1 MFLTLE
7 ITSPQAAK
15 FGSHRLHTFGIE
27 GGRIGRAADNEWVIP
42 DQYVHSI
49 HAVVRFM
56 SGLFFIEKRGQNRV
70 AVNRPDVDL
79 PVNEPFPLR
88 DGDRLYID
96 EYELTVRVSRSAPA
110 VERDAAPPTP
120 LQAPLDPITG
130 SRRPAK
136 TGSIL
141 DDLDSQNLDPLDN
154 FQSLSP
160 KTRAPAPLSSVLTHG
175 SVLSDH
181 YRAPTIN
188 DPPQP
193 VGGNFIPD
201 DWERTSMTRFGQTS
215 KAAPAPQP
223 PSPPPS
229 YSPAPSHSPA
239 PSFGPPPAYHAPP
252 SAAPVPA
259 PAAMPE
265 RPTAPIAGNLA
276 GLAEALGLRS
286 NELSAAD
293 VEVLGRALRH
303 SLSGLIELLQVRNEI
318 RSRFRVS
325 LTQGGKADPN
335 PLKNAPNVEDALHE
349 LFRRRQPGALAVDQA
364 IGEGMEEARLHQLA
378 ILDAMRGAFDALI
391 ARLDPAA
398 LAAKSE
404 TTGKRNPLAIGGRSR
419 HWENYL
425 EYFGE
430 QMGHDREDAFRRLF
444 GGEFARAYEQA
455 LERLRRMTRS
465 RRTR

>member
-15 FGSHRLHTFGIE
+15 FGSQRLHTFGIE

-70 AVNRPDVDL
+70 SVNRPDIDL

-96 EYELTVRVSRSAPA
+96 EYELTVRVSRTAPT
-110 VERDAAPPTP
+110 VDRVAAPPP
-120 LQAPLDPITG
+120 PQLPLDPITG

-136 TGSIL
+136 SGSIL

-160 KTRAPAPLSSVLTHG
+160 KTRAPSPQSSVLTHG

-188 DPPQP
+188 DPPPPQ
-193 VGGNFIPD
+193 GGNFIPD
-201 DWERTSMTRFGQTS
+201 DWERTSMTRFGQTP
-215 KAAPAPQP
+215 KAAPPSAPSY
-223 PSPPPS
+223 SPPPS
-229 YSPAPSHSPA
+229 YS
-239 PSFGPPPAYHAPP
+239 APP
-252 SAAPVPA
+252 SYPAPPFAPVPA
-259 PAAMPE
+259 APVMPE
-265 RPTAPIAGNLA
+265 RPPAPIAGNLA

-293 VEVLGRALRH
+293 VEVLGRALRN

-318 RSRFRVS
+318 RSRFRVA
-325 LTQGGKADPN
+325 LTLGGKADPN

-349 LFRRRQPGALAVDQA
+349 LFRRRQPGALPVDQA
-364 IGEGMEEARLHQLA
+364 IADGMEEAKLHQLA

-391 ARLDPAA
+391 ARLDPSAMA
-398 LAAKSE
+398 SHSE
-404 TTGKRNPLAIGGRSR
+404 TTGKRNPLAIAGRSR

-425 EYFGE
+425 EYFSQ
-430 QMGHDREDAFRRLF
+430 QMGHDREEAFRRLF
-444 GGEFARAYEQA
+444 GGEFAGAYEQA
-455 LERLRRMTRS
+455 LDRLRRMARN

>member
-15 FGSHRLHTFGIE
+15 FGSQRLHTFGIE
-27 GGRIGRAADNEWVIP
+27 GGRIGRAVDNEWVIP

-70 AVNRPDVDL
+70 SVNRPDIDL

-96 EYELTVRVSRSAPA
+96 EYELTVRVSRTAPT
-110 VERDAAPPTP
+110 VDRVAAPPP
-120 LQAPLDPITG
+120 QQVPLDPITG

-160 KTRAPAPLSSVLTHG
+160 KTRAPSPQSSVLTHG

-181 YRAPTIN
+181 YRAPTID
-188 DPPQP
+188 DPPQ
-193 VGGNFIPD
+193 GGNFIPD
-201 DWERTSMTRFGQTS
+201 DWERTSMTRFGQTP
-215 KAAPAPQP
+215 KAA
-223 PSPPPS
+223 PPPS
-229 YSPAPSHSPA
+229 YQ
-239 PSFGPPPAYHAPP
+239 APP
-252 SAAPVPA
+252 LAPVPA
-259 PAAMPE
+259 APAMPE
-265 RPTAPIAGNLA
+265 RPPAPIAGNLA

-293 VEVLGRALRH
+293 VEVLGRALRN

-318 RSRFRVS
+318 RSRFRVA
-325 LTQGGKADPN
+325 LTRGGKADPN

-364 IGEGMEEARLHQLA
+364 IADGMEEAKLHQLA

-398 LAAKSE
+398 MAAQSE
-404 TTGKRNPLAIGGRSR
+404 TTGKRNPLAIAGRSR

-425 EYFGE
+425 EYFGG
-430 QMGHDREDAFRRLF
+430 QMGDDREEAFRRLF
-444 GGEFARAYEQA
+444 GSEFASAYEQA
-455 LERLRRMTRS
+455 LDRLRRMTRN

>member
-15 FGSHRLHTFGIE
+15 FGSQRLHTFGIE

-70 AVNRPDVDL
+70 SVNRPDVDL
-79 PVNEPFPLR
+79 PINEPFPLR

-96 EYELTVRVSRSAPA
+96 EYELTVRVSRVAPT
-110 VERDAAPPTP
+110 VERVAAPPP
-120 LQAPLDPITG
+120 QQVPLDPITG
-130 SRRPAK
+130 SRRPAR

-154 FQSLSP
+154 YQSLSP
-160 KTRAPAPLSSVLTHG
+160 KTRAPSPQSSVLTHG

-193 VGGNFIPD
+193 GGGNFIPD
-201 DWERTSMTRFGQTS
+201 DWERTSMTRFGQTP
-215 KAAPAPQP
+215 KAAPAPQ
-223 PSPPPS
+223 SAGPPPS
-229 YSPAPSHSPA
+229 YSPPLQN
-239 PSFGPPPAYHAPP
+239 YQAPP
-252 SAAPVPA
+252 YVAPVPA
-259 PAAMPE
+259 APAMPE
-265 RPTAPIAGNLA
+265 RPAAPIAGNLA

-293 VEVLGRALRH
+293 VEVLGRALRN

-318 RSRFRVS
+318 RSRFRVA
-325 LTQGGKADPN
+325 LTLGGKADPN
-335 PLKNAPNVEDALHE
+335 PLKSAPNVEDALHE

-364 IGEGMEEARLHQLA
+364 IADGMEEARLHQLA

-398 LAAKSE
+398 MAAQSE
-404 TTGKRNPLAIGGRSR
+404 TTGKRNPLAIAGRSR

-430 QMGHDREDAFRRLF
+430 QMGHDREEAFRRLF
-444 GGEFARAYEQA
+444 GSEFAGAYEQS
-455 LERLRRMTRS
+455 LDRLRRMTRN